1 MRNQRVLQ
9 LKKESYIMYLSPR
22 KKLFV
27 DTATEMFG
35 AGSVITNSQLKEA
48 SAAAG
53 VPKAGWFKKACKV
66 GYNQYKLPSEENAVV
81 PATALVPNED
91 AVSTVSL
98 VATNMEKQDLV
109 PSLFEGFVP
118 WGNFSLI
125 EKVVKSGM
133 FYPIF
138 VTGLSGNGKTLM
150 IEQVCAKLKKELIR
164 INITIET
171 DEDDLLGGFR
181 LVNGETK
188 FVPGPVIE
196 AMERGC
202 TLLLD
207 ECDLGSNKLLALQPV
222 LEGKGVF
229 LKKINKWITAKP
241 GFNVMATA
249 NTKGK
254 GSEDGRFIGTNILN
268 EAFLERFAV
277 TMEQPYAAVATEIKI
292 ITLAMGKYGVED
304 VEFAKNLVTWADVIR
319 KTFYD
324 GGVDEVISTR
334 RLDHIVKAF
343 AIFGDKMQAIELCVA
358 RFDDDTKASFMD
370 LYTKIDAGI
379 IEEEEASN
387 PLLDGMEEIEEPA
400 F

>member
-1 MRNQRVLQ
+1 MN
-9 LKKESYIMYLSPR
+9 LSPR

-35 AGSVITNSQLKEA
+35 AGAVINKQQVI
-48 SAAAG
+48 SARD
-53 VPKAGWFKKACKV
+53 KAGIPYPFWLGKYCKV
-66 GYNQYKLPSEENAVV
+66 GYNQFKLPSENAPTAPAAANATSENVV
-81 PATALVPNED
+81 MN
-91 AVSTVSL
+91 L

-109 PSLFEGFVP
+109 PSPFEGFVP
-118 WGNFSLI
+118 WGNYGNLKKI
-125 EKVVKSGM
+125 IKSGM
-133 FYPIF
+133 FYPVF

-150 IEQVCAKLKKELIR
+150 IEQLHAELKKELIR

-181 LVNGETK
+181 LVAGETK

-229 LKKINKWITAKP
+229 LKKINKWITPKD

-268 EAFLERFAV
+268 EAFLERFAI
-277 TMEQPYAAVATEIKI
+277 TIEQPYPAASTEKKI
-292 ITLAMGKYGVED
+292 VMGSMKKYGAVD
-304 VEFAKNLVTWADVIR
+304 KEFADNLVTWAEVIR

-343 AIFGDKMQAIELCVA
+343 TIFGDKMQSIEMCVA
-358 RFDDDTKASFMD
+358 RFDEDTKESFMD

-379 IEEEEASN
+379 SMEEETSN
-387 PLLDGMEEIEEPA
+387 PLLDGMEEEEHP